1 MKLKDFRSIMRDN
14 FFWDGTLPKPQIFLF
29 EAGECI
35 LDEFK
40 DLIIIEW
47 ANKKNKLS
55 FKLSQNEVNSTTK
68 RNTSNILIHILNNFE
83 VFPDDLDIEVF
94 VAREK
99 GNFSQVNLEFFNLEK
114 SENLFSLEVVESN

>member
-1 MKLKDFRSIMRDN
+1 MKLKDFRSIMREN
-14 FFWDGTLPKPQIFLF
+14 FFWDDTLPKPKIFLF
-29 EAGECI
+29 EAGESI

-47 ANKKNKLS
+47 SNKKNKLV

-68 RNTSNILIHILNNFE
+68 RNTSNILIHVLNNFE
-83 VFPDDLDIEVF
+83 VFPDDLDIEIF

-99 GNFSQVNLEFFNLEK
+99 VVFSPVDLEFFSLGK
-114 SENLFSLEVVESN
+114 SENLFSLQIVKK

>member
-1 MKLKDFRSIMRDN
+1 MKLKDFRSIMREN
-14 FFWDGTLPKPQIFLF
+14 FFWDDTLPKPKIFLF
-29 EAGECI
+29 EAGESI

-47 ANKKNKLS
+47 SNKKNKLV

-68 RNTSNILIHILNNFE
+68 RNTSNIFIHVLNNFE
-83 VFPDDLDIEVF
+83 VFPDDLDIEIF

-99 GNFSQVNLEFFNLEK
+99 VVFSPVDLEFFSLEK
-114 SENLFSLEVVESN
+114 SENLFSLQIVKK